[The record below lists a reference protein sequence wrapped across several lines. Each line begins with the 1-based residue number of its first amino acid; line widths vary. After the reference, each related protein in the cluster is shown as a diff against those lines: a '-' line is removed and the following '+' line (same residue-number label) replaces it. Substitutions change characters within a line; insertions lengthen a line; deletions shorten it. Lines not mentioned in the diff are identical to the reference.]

1 MGLAI
6 AIAMTGFFWLYD
18 TVAHPATPHV
28 PAFVPALEAKL
39 VPSRNPYLIAGEA
52 PAPDMKSPL
61 VTMAN
66 ADVPTKAPAAAAPAT
81 QTVGSGTSHTATEA
95 PAKRKRVVRHPKRL
109 PDAAARAY
117 AAEPRFSRRPYF
129 AF

>member
-1 MGLAI
+1 LAI
-6 AIAMTGFFWLYD
+6 AVAMTGFFWLYD
-18 TVAHPATPHV
+18 TIAHPAAPHV

-61 VTMAN
+61 VTLAN
-66 ADVPTKAPAAAAPAT
+66 ADVTTRAQSAAAAPA
-81 QTVGSGTSHTATEA
+81 QTVGSGGSKTANET
-95 PAKRKRVVRHPKRL
+95 PAKRKRVVHQARRL